1 MSKGQSVY
9 LAFILD
15 FLIVTTCMTLFG
27 TILFGLA
34 FMLPAL
40 VANWVVLPTWIALDI
55 ATLFGYWP
63 YFMIARKGYT
73 PGRALVG
80 FPKP

>member
-9 LAFILD
+9 LAFTLD
-15 FLIVTTCMTLFG
+15 FLIVSTCMTLFG
-27 TILFGLA
+27 TLLFGLA
-34 FMLPAL
+34 YMLPSL
-40 VANWVVLPTWIALDI
+40 VANWIVLPIWIALDI
-55 ATLFGYWP
+55 VMLLGYWP